1 MTTPDS
7 THHHMQVSDFPRT
20 AEHRIDSVT
29 KNRGL
34 RQSSQVACCYQ
45 SFVLGFQKERSILRV
60 PGVHEESNG
69 EGEGKREKGK
79 GALTQSVNHSVVFPS
94 QQKFKHFVNNW
105 RSSEL
110 IT

>member
-1 MTTPDS
+1 
-7 THHHMQVSDFPRT
+7 MQVSDFPRT
-20 AEHRIDSVT
+20 TENRIDSVT

-34 RQSSQVACCYQ
+34 RQSRQVACCYP
-45 SFVLGFQKERSILRV
+45 SFVFGFQKERNILSV
-60 PGVHEESNG
+60 PGVHEESNR

-79 GALTQSVNHSVVFPS
+79 GALNQSVNLSVVLPS
-94 QQKFKHFVNNW
+94 QQKFKHFLNNW